1 MLYLCFNPGFA
12 RNKPQKAINSGL
24 FRAFVSQSGEFA
36 YLCRLK
42 LKTIMRNYETVFILN
57 PVLSEDQAKDTVDKF
72 VKVLK
77 KANADV
83 LNIENWGLKKM
94 AYPINKKSTG
104 FYNLIEF
111 KADAAVIDTLETEYR
126 RDESIMRFL
135 TTVLDKHA
143 IVYNERRR
151 KGEFKNKKPVVKKA
165 EEERVK

>member
-1 MLYLCFNPGFA
+1 
-12 RNKPQKAINSGL
+12 
-24 FRAFVSQSGEFA
+24 
-36 YLCRLK
+36 
-42 LKTIMRNYETVFILN
+42 MRNYETVFILN
-57 PVLSEDQAKDTVDKF
+57 PVLSEDQAKDAVDKF

-83 LNIENWGLKKM
+83 INIEQWGLKKM

-111 KADAAVIDTLETEYR
+111 KAEGPAVDTLETEYR

-143 IVYNERRR
+143 ITYNERRR
-151 KGEFKNKKPVVKKA
+151 KGEFKNKENRKPAVKKA
-165 EEERVK
+165 EEERAK